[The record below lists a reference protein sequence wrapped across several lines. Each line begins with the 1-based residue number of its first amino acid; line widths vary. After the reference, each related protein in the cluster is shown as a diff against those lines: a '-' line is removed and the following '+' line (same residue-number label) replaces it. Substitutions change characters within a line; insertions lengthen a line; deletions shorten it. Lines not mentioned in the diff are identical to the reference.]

1 MKLILNIFFAITL
14 VILFSQC
21 SSAQKLQETT
31 PFLVDQIYSQ
41 KWIAGVQGGGSGIN
55 LFLKL
60 ADTNH
65 NVVLDSAYFRGKAV
79 KFESNSVDNYYIG
92 RFSTSFNKKQDVIL
106 SDEPNGEFGNE
117 APIIPKKIPFNLNDN
132 ESVISYKENN
142 KTKYFKIEK
151 ITEKR
156 IVSYP
161 SAPPN
166 KQ

>member
-60 ADTNH
+60 G
-65 NVVLDSAYFRGKAV
+65 VG
-79 KFESNSVDNYYIG
+79 
-92 RFSTSFNKKQDVIL
+92 L
-106 SDEPNGEFGNE
+106 S
-117 APIIPKKIPFNLNDN
+117 I
-132 ESVISYKENN
+132 Y
-142 KTKYFKIEK
+142 
-151 ITEKR
+151 
-156 IVSYP
+156 
-161 SAPPN
+161 
-166 KQ
+166 